1 MECTA
6 GSPPGHP
13 PGWMFLLPESSC
25 LPICRVAKSR
35 VAASDVFIKSCL
47 GRGDGG
53 RYVFSEVVLVRKR
66 DLPASE
72 ASSKFADSVFYDLSV
87 E

>member
-1 MECTA
+1 M
-6 GSPPGHP
+6 
-13 PGWMFLLPESSC
+13 
-25 LPICRVAKSR
+25 
-35 VAASDVFIKSCL
+35 AASDVFIKSCL

-72 ASSKFADSVFYDLSV
+72 ASSKFADSVFYDLSI